1 VIRPG
6 CTLTMYLSATD
17 ATTGYA
23 ECDPVME
30 MEILDGTVLNGMPD
44 VRQTKAYSAVIGLF
58 GA

>member
-1 VIRPG
+1 
-6 CTLTMYLSATD
+6 MYLSATD